1 MNGDIS
7 KPAFQPSSLSS
18 ISQGKKPHHFR
29 SKKIEKY
36 YGMFRSLSISQQIFY
51 FFWFLLVIYTTL
63 LLYLKLNQ
71 LSELLKAHIN
81 KNYYSSIVI
90 NKLNEQRQIKATLDN
105 INSIHTQNIYDRQLL
120 FLQIYSKEMISN
132 NIAGSPQ
139 KIFNIEQL
147 DQEKSKTFYSS
158 ISPLF
163 TMTKGL
169 TDLMKVSQ
177 QEQSDNNNYSNLLFL
192 FYNNV
197 PLFYQNLNSINKIS
211 LMSYSL
217 LSYDMQCNENNQVY
231 FRFPLEQVTF
241 DTGVIQQNDRYYDR
255 IIDPVN
261 RCENEND
268 IINNWY
274 YQYHGASIDDGQI
287 RIISLNKENFVHE
300 NEEYFMNFLSFK
312 INNGNNV
319 ISFIQK
325 INKNYSHSNPKNQNF
340 DELFSVI
347 SKINDYSIHIDK
359 KNNNY
364 YNNNQYSID
373 DNEHIILRSP
383 SFIQDFYSYA
393 IFPKDKDPK
402 SELNIFS
409 LSYEEMKN
417 IVNYDINYYFS
428 KDVMLFSFIDF
439 INTYFYS
446 NKCLVTNL
454 TEYYNTVDY
463 KCEVDYCFYHKCNIT
478 NSLFDQTFNPWDY
491 GYLPN
496 CYCLPLFCID
506 ERNKDTIPLE
516 FSKIESFTE
525 LIKDV
530 GTNGKIISTN
540 ENYFSFI
547 NKEAKCRINLNQKNS
562 TNSPTKYLANIKYS
576 DTMSDSRRK
585 SLNIHLF
592 DDSKITKEVINPFS
606 QLIYAFMWKVYLIYS
621 IGVGALLISV
631 VLLLWIKVN
640 NLKKRILEIRKILP
654 KIIEYSNYKKKN
666 LLKEDFANK
675 SNSRNLSNYYSND
688 DALSLIE
695 STSSTKDLPLLS
707 SLINN
712 EISNKN
718 EEKKKELSQ
727 KSNSF
732 HKTFG
737 LVKKGDKYEPVLQD
751 ELQDLNYLVYTHIN
765 EFKLSFSVDEHMF
778 GEDKIIN
785 DIYNMLITDRNR
797 NSIGRVNLSMSILN
811 ELISCEGFVD
821 LNTLRPNFYYKDDIN
836 NSLLQKINEVDM
848 KGDGVNFINEV
859 TDGDKIKNVIDYYI
873 YVIQKPLKEEY
884 DNNNNKL

>member
-7 KPAFQPSSLSS
+7 KPSFQSSSISS
-18 ISQGKKPHHFR
+18 ISQGKKPHHFG

-51 FFWFLLVIYTTL
+51 FFLFLLVIYTTL

-71 LSELLKAHIN
+71 LSELLRAHIN

-90 NKLNEQRQIKATLDN
+90 DKLNKQRQIKADLDN

-120 FLQIYSKEMISN
+120 FFQIYSKEMLN
-132 NIAGSPQ
+132 NNFADSPQ
-139 KIFNIEQL
+139 EIFNIDQL
-147 DQEKSKTFYSS
+147 NQEKTKTFYSS

-163 TMTKGL
+163 NMTKGL
-169 TDLMKVSQ
+169 TDLMNVNQ
-177 QEQSDNNNYSNLLFL
+177 QEQSKNNYSNLLFL
-192 FYNNV
+192 LYNNV
-197 PLFYQNLNSINKIS
+197 PLFYQSLNLINKRS
-211 LMSYSL
+211 LMSYSF
-217 LSYDMQCNENNQVY
+217 LSYDTQCNTKNQIY
-231 FRFPLEQVTF
+231 FRFPLDQVAF
-241 DTGVIQQNDRYYDR
+241 NTGASQENDKYYDR

-261 RCENEND
+261 KCDNDNEAT
-268 IINNWY
+268 NNWY
-274 YQYHGASIDDGQI
+274 YQYHNSSIDDGQI
-287 RIISLNKENFVHE
+287 RIISLNKENLVHE
-300 NEEYFMNFLSFK
+300 KEEYYMNFLSFK

-325 INKNYSHSNPKNQNF
+325 INKSHQNIYQKKQNF
-340 DELFSVI
+340 DEIVSVI
-347 SKINDYSIHIDK
+347 SKTNEYSAHIDK
-359 KNNNY
+359 ESNKY

-373 DNEHIILRSP
+373 DNEQIILRSP

-409 LSYEEMKN
+409 LSYEEIKN
-417 IVNYDINYYFS
+417 IPNYDVNYYFS

-439 INTYFYS
+439 INTYFHK
-446 NKCLVTNL
+446 NKCSVTNL
-454 TEYYNTVDY
+454 TEYYSAIDY

-496 CYCLPLFCID
+496 CFCLPLFCID
-506 ERNKDTIPLE
+506 EKNKDTIPSE
-516 FSKIESFTE
+516 FSKINSFTD
-525 LIKDV
+525 LIKDI
-530 GTNGKIISTN
+530 GETGKIISSN
-540 ENYFSFI
+540 EKYFSLL

-562 TNSPTKYLANIKYS
+562 TNSPSKYFANIKYS

-585 SLNIHLF
+585 SLNINLF
-592 DDSKITKEVINPFS
+592 DDSKIIKEVINPFS
-606 QLIYAFMWKVYLIYS
+606 KLIYSFMWKVYLIYS

-631 VLLLWIKVN
+631 ILLLWIKVN
-640 NLKKRILEIRKILP
+640 NLKKRIVEIRRILP

-666 LLKEDFANK
+666 LLDEDFANK
-675 SNSRNLSNYYSND
+675 SNSHNLSNYYSND
-688 DALSLIE
+688 DAVSLIE
-695 STSSTKDLPLLS
+695 SSSSTKELPLLS
-707 SLINN
+707 SLVNN
-712 EISNKN
+712 EISDRN

-727 KSNSF
+727 KSKSF

-765 EFKLSFSVDEHMF
+765 EFKLSFSVDEYMF

-797 NSIGRVNLSMSILN
+797 NSIERVNLSMSILN

-821 LNTLRPNFYYKDDIN
+821 LNSLRPNFYYKDNIN
-836 NSLLQKINEVDM
+836 HSLLQKINEVDM

-873 YVIQKPLKEEY
+873 NVIQKPLKDEY
-884 DNNNNKL
+884 VNNNKL

>member
-1 MNGDIS
+1 M
-7 KPAFQPSSLSS
+7 
-18 ISQGKKPHHFR
+18 
-29 SKKIEKY
+29 
-36 YGMFRSLSISQQIFY
+36 
-51 FFWFLLVIYTTL
+51 
-63 LLYLKLNQ
+63 
-71 LSELLKAHIN
+71 
-81 KNYYSSIVI
+81 
-90 NKLNEQRQIKATLDN
+90 
-105 INSIHTQNIYDRQLL
+105 
-120 FLQIYSKEMISN
+120 
-132 NIAGSPQ
+132 
-139 KIFNIEQL
+139 
-147 DQEKSKTFYSS
+147 
-158 ISPLF
+158 
-163 TMTKGL
+163 
-169 TDLMKVSQ
+169 
-177 QEQSDNNNYSNLLFL
+177 
-192 FYNNV
+192 
-197 PLFYQNLNSINKIS
+197 
-211 LMSYSL
+211 
-217 LSYDMQCNENNQVY
+217 
-231 FRFPLEQVTF
+231 
-241 DTGVIQQNDRYYDR
+241 
-255 IIDPVN
+255 
-261 RCENEND
+261 
-268 IINNWY
+268 
-274 YQYHGASIDDGQI
+274 
-287 RIISLNKENFVHE
+287 
-300 NEEYFMNFLSFK
+300 
-312 INNGNNV
+312 
-319 ISFIQK
+319 
-325 INKNYSHSNPKNQNF
+325 
-340 DELFSVI
+340 
-347 SKINDYSIHIDK
+347 
-359 KNNNY
+359 
-364 YNNNQYSID
+364 
-373 DNEHIILRSP
+373 
-383 SFIQDFYSYA
+383 
-393 IFPKDKDPK
+393 
-402 SELNIFS
+402 
-409 LSYEEMKN
+409 
-417 IVNYDINYYFS
+417 
-428 KDVMLFSFIDF
+428 
-439 INTYFYS
+439 
-446 NKCLVTNL
+446 
-454 TEYYNTVDY
+454 
-463 KCEVDYCFYHKCNIT
+463 
-478 NSLFDQTFNPWDY
+478 
-491 GYLPN
+491 
-496 CYCLPLFCID
+496 
-506 ERNKDTIPLE
+506 E

-640 NLKKRILEIRKILP
+640 NLKKRILEIRRILP

-666 LLKEDFANK
+666 LLEEDFANK

-707 SLINN
+707 SLITN

-765 EFKLSFSVDEHMF
+765 EFKLSVSVDEHMF

-873 YVIQKPLKEEY
+873 YVIQKPLKEEN
-884 DNNNNKL
+884 DNNNKL